1 MEKHTEAII
10 VGIIFIFILGCYHFI
25 YVPQLISQ
33 AKQEQLH
40 IDEKKIKDLTNNI
53 SQLELEIETLRNDV
67 ESIGKDSSS
76 NKTTTK
82 VESKTLDDIIRDA
95 NGGTLASDK
104 KYK

>member
-1 MEKHTEAII
+1 MELSLSSFSVVTISSMYHNLSHKPNKNNC
-10 VGIIFIFILGCYHFI
+10 ILT
-25 YVPQLISQ
+25 
-33 AKQEQLH
+33 
-40 IDEKKIKDLTNNI
+40 KKIKDLTNNI
-53 SQLELEIETLRNDV
+53 SQLESEIETLRNDV
-67 ESIGKDSSS
+67 ESIGKDSSN